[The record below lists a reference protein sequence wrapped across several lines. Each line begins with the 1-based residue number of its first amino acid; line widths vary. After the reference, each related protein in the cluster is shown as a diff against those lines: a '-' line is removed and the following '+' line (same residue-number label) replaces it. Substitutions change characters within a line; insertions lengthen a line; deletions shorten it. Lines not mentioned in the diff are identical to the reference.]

1 LSISNNRLVRRASF
15 ALCLLISAPQVLAAD
30 PPLLTVDS
38 GRDVDLAYVDNTLV
52 TLAFVQSRWT
62 AISVGNNA
70 ESARCSVPGKAFFSS
85 DRQRVISVSAGER
98 SRLQVYAPLRCE
110 VVLDVTLPRRVRDA
124 DVHEAAQRILIS
136 AQGARG
142 LELFLY
148 STDGAQ
154 IAALGTARNAE
165 VSFTPRGDMALNSDH
180 GGGHVSAWSVADGA
194 KLSPPVPDGHD
205 PIFSGNGEALFATK
219 AGVVQAMSG
228 NVANVRNEPG
238 EVLRGASHTGA
249 TLVLQAPNPA
259 QPAFPKVR
267 LLDTQNQ
274 TSIALGMGHIDA
286 TALSQDGSKAAIA
299 IRAQRSNRITI
310 TQLQREGLFTP

>member
-1 LSISNNRLVRRASF
+1 LFISNNALFCCASF
-15 ALCLLISAPQVLAAD
+15 ALYLLISAPQVFAAERA
-30 PPLLTVDS
+30 LLSVDS
-38 GRDVDLAYVDNTLV
+38 ARDVDLAYIDNTLV

-62 AISVGNNA
+62 AIVDGKDGST
-70 ESARCSVPGKAFFSS
+70 RCAIPGKAFFSS

-98 SRLQVYAPLRCE
+98 SRLQIYAPLRCE
-110 VVLDVTLPRRVRDA
+110 IVLDITLPRRVRDA
-124 DVHEAAQRILIS
+124 DVHEAAQRVLIS

-142 LELFLY
+142 VELFLY
-148 STDGAQ
+148 GTDGAQ
-154 IAALGTARNAE
+154 IAALGSARNAE
-165 VSFTPRGDMALNSDH
+165 VSFSPRGEMALNSDH
-180 GGGHVSAWSVADGA
+180 GGANVSAWSVADGA
-194 KLSPPVPDGHD
+194 PLQAPVPDGYD

-219 AGVVQAMSG
+219 AGVVQVVMGGISS
-228 NVANVRNEPG
+228 VSNEPG

-267 LLDTQNQ
+267 ILDTQQ
-274 TSIALGMGHIDA
+274 QKSIPLGMGHIDA

-310 TQLQREGLFTP
+310 TQLQRDGLFTP